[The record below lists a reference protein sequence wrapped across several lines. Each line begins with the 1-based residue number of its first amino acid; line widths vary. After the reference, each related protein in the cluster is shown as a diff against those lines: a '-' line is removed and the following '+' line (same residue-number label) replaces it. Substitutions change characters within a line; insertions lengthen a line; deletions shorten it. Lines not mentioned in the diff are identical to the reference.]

1 MGSNIRTLLMNAV
14 EITRVTKA
22 YGKTVAVRDLN
33 LAIPTGSIFGLI
45 GPNGSGKT
53 TTMRMILNIIYPD
66 AGTIR
71 VFDTERRG
79 PRLSDM
85 GYLPEERGLYRKMKV
100 RDLLLFFSEL
110 RTGRPD
116 ASDADRWL
124 ETFELSAWSR
134 ATIESL
140 SKGMSQK
147 VQFIAAV
154 VSRPRLVVMDEPFSG
169 LDPVNFEI
177 MKSAVLGLRDAG
189 TTVILSTHDMALAES
204 LCDRLCMVHKGSKVL
219 DGTPEGIRS
228 AHGSEL
234 VRFESAEAAQ
244 LSRPLPGVKLTQRIG
259 SVSELTLEPG
269 ADPQRVLAELM
280 KQVRVVRFEVA
291 RPSLHDIF
299 VRIVRD
305 EQRGAADA

>member
-1 MGSNIRTLLMNAV
+1 MNAV
-14 EITRVTKA
+14 DISRVTKT
-22 YGKTVAVRDLN
+22 YGKTVAVRDLD
-33 LAIPTGSIFGLI
+33 LAIPEGSIFGLI

-53 TTMRMILNIIYPD
+53 TTMRMVLNIIYPD

-71 VFDTERRG
+71 VFDAERTG
-79 PRLSDM
+79 PRLADV

-110 RTGRPD
+110 RTGKRD
-116 ASDADRWL
+116 ALDVDRWL
-124 ETFELSAWSR
+124 ETFELSGWSK
-134 ATIESL
+134 ATVESL

-147 VQFIAAV
+147 VQFIASV

-189 TTVILSTHDMALAES
+189 TTIILSTHDMALAES
-204 LCDRLCMVHKGSKVL
+204 LCDALCMIHKGEKVL
-219 DGTPEGIRS
+219 DGTPEAIRA

-234 VRFESAEAAQ
+234 VRVESANAT
-244 LSRPLPGVKLTQRIG
+244 LPPGPLPGVKRVHQVG
-259 SVSELTLEPG
+259 SSYELTLETG
-269 ADPQRVLAELM
+269 ADAQRLLEELVKHVRVL
-280 KQVRVVRFEVA
+280 RFEVA

-299 VRIVRD
+299 VRIVKD
-305 EQRGAADA
+305 DTRGAADA